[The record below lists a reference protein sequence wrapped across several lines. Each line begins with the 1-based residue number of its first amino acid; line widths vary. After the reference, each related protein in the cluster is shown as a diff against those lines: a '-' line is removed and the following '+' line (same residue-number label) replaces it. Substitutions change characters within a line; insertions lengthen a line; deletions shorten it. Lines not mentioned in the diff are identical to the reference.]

1 MTKQFRPLL
10 AEAVPKEFLPK
21 IDYPVLASA
30 KIDGLRCLVRGFEL
44 KTRTLKAIPNNHT
57 RAVFDDPRLEGFDGE
72 LVVGDPFSPTV
83 FNDSQSGLMTKDGKP
98 NVTYYVFDLH
108 NEDLP
113 YNERLSLLEERFKTL
128 DDLPV
133 VFLDQRLIHSHEE
146 LEAFEEEVLGVGYE
160 GVILRSPQAPY
171 KYGRSTLNQQW
182 MLKLK
187 RFEDSEAEIIGFVEG
202 KTNNNQAVTD
212 ERGHTKRS
220 THKENMVPS
229 GTLGALMVRDIHYGW
244 EFEIG
249 TGFPAKEAQEIW
261 DDQKSKMGGIVK
273 YQFFKVGMIDKPRFP
288 SYKGFR
294 HKADIGEPV

>member
-1 MTKQFRPLL
+1 ML
-10 AEAVPKEFLPK
+10 AEAALKEFLPK
-21 IDYPVLASA
+21 LGYPVLVSA

-44 KTRTLKAIPNNHT
+44 KTRTLKNIPNAHT

-83 FNDSQSGLMTKDGKP
+83 FNDSQSGLMTKDGRP
-98 NVTYYVFDLH
+98 DVAYYVFDLH

-113 YNERLSLLEERFKTL
+113 YAERLRILEERFKGL
-128 DDLPV
+128 EGLPV
-133 VFLDQRLIHSHEE
+133 VFLEQRLVNSHEE
-146 LEAFEEEVLGVGYE
+146 LEAFEEEVLAKGYE
-160 GVILRSPQAPY
+160 GVIIRSPQAPY

-202 KTNNNQAVTD
+202 QTNNNQAVTD

-229 GTLGALMVRDIHYGW
+229 GTLGSLMVRDIYYGW

-249 TGFPAKEAQEIW
+249 TGFSAKEAQEIW
-261 DDQKSKMGGIVK
+261 NTRKSKMGAIVN

-288 SYKGFR
+288 SYKGLR
-294 HKADIGEPV
+294 HRADIGEPV